1 MYQIK
6 TGSVGVREELVCQQA
21 DGKPVQLLISGHYI
35 PQLHLVEAVFFRLPR
50 KTLGDHERLIEDLE
64 RFKKGIVRRE
74 DRVLELKAQVNEILQ
89 QAGQPVRY
97 QVDSNTDVSRLVKQE
112 FITKKAVKHE

>member
-1 MYQIK
+1 M
-6 TGSVGVREELVCQQA
+6 
-21 DGKPVQLLISGHYI
+21 
-35 PQLHLVEAVFFRLPR
+35 PR

-112 FITKKAVKHE
+112 FITKEAVKHE